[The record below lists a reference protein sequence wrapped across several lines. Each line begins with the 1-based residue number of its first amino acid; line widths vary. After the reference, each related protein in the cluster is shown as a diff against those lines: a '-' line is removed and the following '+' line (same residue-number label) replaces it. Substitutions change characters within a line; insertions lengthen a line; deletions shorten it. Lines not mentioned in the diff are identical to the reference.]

1 MILATDQ
8 PVGLGETCEKL
19 RMETVIGIDVST
31 LCESFDLAAVKKCP
45 SVNDRIKDSS
55 GSGQGRANLKIEDY
69 VE

>member
-1 MILATDQ
+1 
-8 PVGLGETCEKL
+8 
-19 RMETVIGIDVST
+19 METVIGIDVST